1 MSRRVASILLKLEP
15 FGLLTLAGGL
25 LYSIGTLTF
34 QVHNCQFHFLVLTL
48 VIFVALV
55 SIVSFKYFQF
65 RYSFA
70 RMARHM
76 EEMKRKQ

>member
-1 MSRRVASILLKLEP
+1 MYRRPISFLSRLEP

-34 QVHNCQFHFLVLTL
+34 QVHDCRFHFLVLTL

-55 SIVSFKYFQF
+55 SLVAFKYIKY
-65 RYSFA
+65 RTTWE
-70 RMARHM
+70 HM
-76 EEMKRKQ
+76 HLMMSTMEKIQ